1 MNVLKNT
8 NGLSWF
14 TYFFI
19 IIIIGVTELRSV
31 HVHMLDL
38 RNNGNM
44 ILTKRREWLF
54 YKKHLTLNRI
64 ICMCFQPLFFYHHF
78 GAVLI
83 PFSKALRLF
92 KIRKKGRKLR
102 FVHSVIRSWHFK
114 DFDLIIKPALSSRKI
129 NRIKGFFLGWGVYFC
144 KIAVFILPL

>member
-19 IIIIGVTELRSV
+19 IIIIINGLTELRSV

-44 ILTKRREWLF
+44 T
-54 YKKHLTLNRI
+54 
-64 ICMCFQPLFFYHHF
+64 
-78 GAVLI
+78 
-83 PFSKALRLF
+83 
-92 KIRKKGRKLR
+92 
-102 FVHSVIRSWHFK
+102 
-114 DFDLIIKPALSSRKI
+114 
-129 NRIKGFFLGWGVYFC
+129 
-144 KIAVFILPL
+144 

>member
-19 IIIIGVTELRSV
+19 IIIIVIIIIGVTELRSV

-44 ILTKRREWLF
+44 I
-54 YKKHLTLNRI
+54 
-64 ICMCFQPLFFYHHF
+64 
-78 GAVLI
+78 
-83 PFSKALRLF
+83 
-92 KIRKKGRKLR
+92 
-102 FVHSVIRSWHFK
+102 
-114 DFDLIIKPALSSRKI
+114 
-129 NRIKGFFLGWGVYFC
+129 
-144 KIAVFILPL
+144 